1 MRAWLLAL
9 IVPAAALA
17 AAGSCARAPK
27 PINVLLIS
35 IDTLRADRVGAYGYG
50 SAQTPAI
57 DALARRGLR
66 FANATSVGVLTL
78 PAHAS
83 LMTGTFPAYHGVRDN
98 GGFYVDE
105 RRQLLAEILRE
116 RGYRTGGFV
125 GAFVLD
131 RRWGINQ
138 GFDRYFDDF
147 DLSSA
152 GAGMDTIQRRGTEV
166 VDRALAWLAEDT
178 DRPFLAWVHLYD
190 PHAPY
195 LAPPA
200 FRARF
205 PQTLDGAYDAEVAAT
220 DVEVGR
226 LLDALERD
234 GRLDRTLAIVV
245 GDHGESLGEHGEQ
258 AHGFF
263 LYDAAVQVP
272 LVIAGRCSTGLVIP
286 ARVVPDQVRLVDV
299 MPTILDCLQVSA
311 PAEVQGHS
319 LLAAARGERVEGL
332 ALAETW
338 YPRYHYGWSELVAVR
353 DGRYKLVRAP
363 RRELYDLQ
371 TDPDERVNL
380 ADQHPQRAD
389 ALERALDDLL
399 ARVSRA
405 DAVRAPAPVDPE
417 VEERLRALGY
427 IGAGVSRHALA
438 DRRRADPKDR
448 IDLYNLLKQAGTD
461 SVEKRLDAAI
471 EKVRRALA
479 ADPEIVEAHAML
491 GNLYVKTGI
500 SNHAIEAYQRA
511 LSIDPEHRGAT
522 FNLAL
527 AYKNAGR
534 ADEARAGFER
544 AVALDP
550 RDGRAQFQ
558 LADLAMRRGE
568 FHVAEATLTKALAHE
583 VDRPPFL
590 VKLGECYIELK
601 RWDDAD
607 RALRAALA
615 ERGDIERAH
624 YDLALVLEAR
634 GDTQGAI
641 AEYEAELARGPSY
654 SAAFNL
660 GRLHSRTG
668 RPREAARRFQEAAA
682 ANPAFAPAHLYL
694 AKALLDSGDLDA
706 AQDAALR
713 GLDLKPG
720 ADVAPLGHYVLAD
733 VYSRLGRSREA
744 AREVARAQRLER
756 LRGAGAP
763 GQR

>member
-1 MRAWLLAL
+1 
-9 IVPAAALA
+9 
-17 AAGSCARAPK
+17 
-27 PINVLLIS
+27 
-35 IDTLRADRVGAYGYG
+35 
-50 SAQTPAI
+50 
-57 DALARRGLR
+57 
-66 FANATSVGVLTL
+66 
-78 PAHAS
+78 
-83 LMTGTFPAYHGVRDN
+83 
-98 GGFYVDE
+98 
-105 RRQLLAEILRE
+105 
-116 RGYRTGGFV
+116 
-125 GAFVLD
+125 
-131 RRWGINQ
+131 
-138 GFDRYFDDF
+138 
-147 DLSSA
+147 
-152 GAGMDTIQRRGTEV
+152 
-166 VDRALAWLAEDT
+166 
-178 DRPFLAWVHLYD
+178 
-190 PHAPY
+190 
-195 LAPPA
+195 
-200 FRARF
+200 
-205 PQTLDGAYDAEVAAT
+205 
-220 DVEVGR
+220 
-226 LLDALERD
+226 
-234 GRLDRTLAIVV
+234 
-245 GDHGESLGEHGEQ
+245 
-258 AHGFF
+258 
-263 LYDAAVQVP
+263 
-272 LVIAGRCSTGLVIP
+272 
-286 ARVVPDQVRLVDV
+286 
-299 MPTILDCLQVSA
+299 
-311 PAEVQGHS
+311 
-319 LLAAARGERVEGL
+319 
-332 ALAETW
+332 
-338 YPRYHYGWSELVAVR
+338 
-353 DGRYKLVRAP
+353 
-363 RRELYDLQ
+363 
-371 TDPDERVNL
+371 
-380 ADQHPQRAD
+380 
-389 ALERALDDLL
+389 
-399 ARVSRA
+399 
-405 DAVRAPAPVDPE
+405 
-417 VEERLRALGY
+417 
-427 IGAGVSRHALA
+427 SRHALA

-471 EKVRRALA
+471 EKVGRALS

-491 GNLYVKTGI
+491 GNLYVKAGRPDD
-500 SNHAIEAYQRA
+500 AIEAYRRA

-634 GDTQGAI
+634 GDMPGAI

-660 GRLHSRTG
+660 GRLLSRTG